1 MKQKRWFL
9 GLYLIIAVI
18 FGFLGLV
25 DSVLTYFAIAP
36 NYALYYSM
44 AIAVF
49 SFVFFF
55 FNIFSLT
62 VFRHH
67 GVEKIAYVLP
77 AYYLICY
84 VLFFI
89 LSFALAEITVGWV
102 TNALIAANSLTSLFE
117 ICFGLYLIKKIGY
130 KKESGSPQ

>member
-18 FGFLGLV
+18 FGFFGLV
-25 DSVLTYFAIAP
+25 DNILAYFAIAP
-36 NYALYYSM
+36 NYALYYSA

-55 FNIFSLT
+55 FNIFSIA

-67 GVEKIAYVLP
+67 NVEKIAYVLP

-84 VLFFI
+84 VMFFI
-89 LSFALAEITVGWV
+89 ISFTLAEITVNWV
-102 TNALIAANSLTSLFE
+102 TNTLMGASALTSLFE
-117 ICFGLYLIKKIGY
+117 MGFGLYLLKRLRYQNENK
-130 KKESGSPQ
+130 SF